1 MLSKSQERKS
11 VEFQIVHPSVGV
23 GCAGHGNFCQLYSK
37 SYNER
42 IFVNCGNVLASPS
55 GIRGTMT
62 VSLSG
67 MSLALS
73 LCFAAGVG
81 YMFAVFSSAPVDG
94 VGGGGGGG
102 GARRDAVVVNTRPS
116 SHLAD
121 MPSATTSAA
130 TTAAMQRSSTSPQCV
145 RPRPAIQIAPRSW
158 SRRAVKCANFTQ
170 REVSTEAHAQSPQQL
185 VVDS

>member
-1 MLSKSQERKS
+1 MGI
-11 VEFQIVHPSVGV
+11 FQLWQRS
-23 GCAGHGNFCQLYSK
+23 C
-37 SYNER
+37 
-42 IFVNCGNVLASPS
+42 

-102 GARRDAVVVNTRPS
+102 GAQRDAVVVNARPS
-116 SHLAD
+116 SY

-158 SRRAVKCANFTQ
+158 SRRAVKSANFTQ
-170 REVSTEAHAQSPQQL
+170 REVSTEAHAHVSPTASRLLIVGQ
-185 VVDS
+185 VVVVTPHRLKDSEWLMPHQHVMPRYLRPCIHGL